1 MGLGTSPRVT
11 GNSIGALVVETQSI
25 KATKSL
31 ANDTGT
37 VRLGGFQHWLYAK
50 LTLTTN

>member
-1 MGLGTSPRVT
+1 MTIDIVT
-11 GNSIGALVVETQSI
+11 GNLFGTLVTGTQSI

-37 VRLGGFQHWLYAK
+37 VRLGDSHHWLYTK
-50 LTLTTN
+50 LNLT